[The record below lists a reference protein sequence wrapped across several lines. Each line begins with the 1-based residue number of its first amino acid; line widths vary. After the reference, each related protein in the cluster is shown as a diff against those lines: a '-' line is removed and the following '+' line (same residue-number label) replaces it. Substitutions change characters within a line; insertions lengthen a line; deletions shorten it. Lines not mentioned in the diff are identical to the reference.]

1 MTGRALRGHR
11 LPERGAHPLSRHL
24 DQPQLG
30 HRERL
35 GARPVASQMGAQ
47 LLEHLVPVAAGF
59 HVRKVHAE
67 DAADVAQPQVAR
79 RLRRRLDIG
88 LQDRA
93 LGVLLAR
100 VATRVHVD
108 RGEGLGRL
116 DDQVAPGRELH
127 PLLEETADL
136 RFDVVLVEQRGLGL
150 VQLHPVEQV
159 GVDLLQV
166 LHHFSVQHLR
176 IDEQRVDLVREEVAS
191 AAARERL
198 PLWQRGGPP
207 HRPRLAFVFRPKAVE
222 VLDFPLAALLRQV
235 LGDGADDPPARP
247 WILGNELRDH
257 LAQLGALFSVFDLAG
272 DTDFGGEWHINE
284 EPPGQRDLRGDAR
297 SLGADRF
304 LDDLDDSGFA
314 ALQLVRD
321 VWQPAPGRARAA
333 VRRAAPATVVV
344 VVIGRL
350 VFVFRLDQVRGVEK
364 GALFRSDVDE
374 RGLYPRKHGLDR
386 AEVDIAH
393 HAAGIRTI
401 HQELNKAVVL
411 QDRDASLACGPADE
425 NFPFQSKCPRPRSAN
440 SRSGSY
446 DCSSKNSCQ
455 ADRLRMSLTDWTRVA
470 RATLRRRRGAKTAL
484 ESNAYCKYKRPCNLR
499 QPGQIY
505 WP

>member
-1 MTGRALRGHR
+1 MKHASTVRTRWRDDGGPATTRAPVTSGRRTGRS
-11 LPERGAHPLSRHL
+11 PSRAPA
-24 DQPQLG
+24 D
-30 HRERL
+30 
-35 GARPVASQMGAQ
+35 RPSRAS
-47 LLEHLVPVAAGF
+47 V
-59 HVRKVHAE
+59 
-67 DAADVAQPQVAR
+67 
-79 RLRRRLDIG
+79 
-88 LQDRA
+88 
-93 LGVLLAR
+93 
-100 VATRVHVD
+100 
-108 RGEGLGRL
+108 
-116 DDQVAPGRELH
+116 
-127 PLLEETADL
+127 
-136 RFDVVLVEQRGLGL
+136 
-150 VQLHPVEQV
+150 
-159 GVDLLQV
+159 
-166 LHHFSVQHLR
+166 
-176 IDEQRVDLVREEVAS
+176 
-191 AAARERL
+191 
-198 PLWQRGGPP
+198 
-207 HRPRLAFVFRPKAVE
+207 
-222 VLDFPLAALLRQV
+222 AALLRQV
-235 LGDGADDPPARP
+235 LGDGADDPSARSR
-247 WILGNELRDH
+247 ILGNELRDH
-257 LAQLGALFSVFDLAG
+257 LAQLGALFPVFDLAG
-272 DTDFGGEWHINE
+272 DADFGGEWHINE

-321 VWQPAPGRARAA
+321 VGQPAPGRARAA
-333 VRRAAPATVVV
+333 VPRAAPATVAVVV

-455 ADRLRMSLTDWTRVA
+455 GDRLRMS
-470 RATLRRRRGAKTAL
+470 
-484 ESNAYCKYKRPCNLR
+484 
-499 QPGQIY
+499 
-505 WP
+505 

>member
-1 MTGRALRGHR
+1 MIR
-11 LPERGAHPLSRHL
+11 
-24 DQPQLG
+24 
-30 HRERL
+30 
-35 GARPVASQMGAQ
+35 RPPRST
-47 LLEHLVPVAAGF
+47 LFPYTTLFRSPVGAGF
-59 HVRKVHAE
+59 LVDDVHDD
-67 DAADVAQPQVAR
+67 DAADVPQPQLARYFAR
-79 RLRRRLDIG
+79 RLDVG

-127 PLLEETADL
+127 SWLEETADL

-191 AAARERL
+191 DAARERRL
-198 PLWQRGGPP
+198 PLQQGG
-207 HRPRLAFVFRPKAVE
+207 RPDRARLALDFRPQAVE

-235 LGDGADDPPARP
+235 LGDGTDDPSARP
-247 WILGNELRDH
+247 RILGNELRDH
-257 LAQLGALFSVFDLAG
+257 LAQLGALFSVFDLPGA
-272 DTDFGGEWHINE
+272 TDFGGEWHLNE
-284 EPPGQRDLRGDAR
+284 GPPGQRDLRGDAR

-321 VWQPAPGRARAA
+321 VWQPAPWRAVAAVPRAA
-333 VRRAAPATVVV
+333 AATVAVVV

-386 AEVDIAH
+386 PEVDIAH

-401 HQELNKAVVL
+401 HQELNKAVGL
-411 QDRDASLACGPADE
+411 QDRDARLAGGPAGE
-425 NFPFQSKCPRPRSAN
+425 KFPFQSKCPRPRSAN

-446 DCSSKNSCQ
+446 GWSSKNSCQ
-455 ADRLRMSLTDWTRVA
+455 GARLR
-470 RATLRRRRGAKTAL
+470 
-484 ESNAYCKYKRPCNLR
+484 
-499 QPGQIY
+499 
-505 WP
+505 